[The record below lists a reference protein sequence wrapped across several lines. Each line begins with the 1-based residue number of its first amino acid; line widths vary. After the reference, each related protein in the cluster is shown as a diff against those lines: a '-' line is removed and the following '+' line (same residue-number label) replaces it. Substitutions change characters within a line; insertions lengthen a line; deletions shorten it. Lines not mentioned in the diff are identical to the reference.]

1 MVIGAAAIAI
11 LPAGC
16 LKITLY
22 FSGWYEL
29 GQHSQTE
36 HVNLIEQSISSRC
49 LKKLLTDKKYQLINK
64 YLEMKSLMEH

>member
-1 MVIGAAAIAI
+1 MVIGAAAIVI

-22 FSGWYEL
+22 VSGPYQL

-36 HVNLIEQSISSRC
+36 DSNLNLQNLPNQIFVCKVTNRGEGES
-49 LKKLLTDKKYQLINK
+49 KMTPQL
-64 YLEMKSLMEH
+64 